1 MKAKRESKY
10 VRSARIAY
18 RLAQAS
24 LPQYSHP
31 KSPQLYTLPQLA
43 ACVLLKFYLNL
54 SYRDTEEWLLATDA
68 VCQVL
73 GLESVPTYST
83 LQRTAKK
90 LRIRD
95 IERMQQQLLTEVEID
110 EEESIALDGT
120 GFTPSQASW
129 YYQTRSGRQYRRW
142 LKGVYA
148 IGTKSQFILA
158 TRVEWGPSNDVNAL
172 TPLRRRASRYGC
184 HQRGRRTWLLLADA
198 GFDGKTVQS
207 GDLIPPVRR
216 HGTLADPQ
224 RRARADLVA
233 AARLDGLYGQRWKC
247 ETVNSVLK
255 RRFGATIT
263 ARSHRLQWREPYFK
277 ALVYNIHR

>member
-43 ACVLLKFYLNL
+43 ACVVLKFYLNL

-73 GLESVPTYST
+73 GLESVPNYST

-95 IERMQQQLLTEVEID
+95 IEQMQQQLLAEVEMD

-148 IGTKSQFILA
+148 VGTTSQLILA
-158 TRVEWGPSNDVNAL
+158 TRVEWGPSNDASAL

-184 HQRGRRTWLLLADA
+184 HAQGRCTWLLLADA
-198 GFDGKTVQS
+198 GFDGKAVQT

-216 HGTLADPQ
+216 HGTLNDPQ

-233 AARLDGLYGQRWKC
+233 AARLDGLYWQRWKC
-247 ETVNSVLK
+247 ETVNSVIK
-255 RRFGATIT
+255 RRFGETIT